1 MSSEENISKAQ
12 RGFDFA
18 VTPSQLLPL
27 LEHLLSPR
35 NVHGEPKDM
44 ASVMIWGAMGIGKT
58 DIVRTLGKLWD
69 CRIVALHLA
78 QFDPT
83 DLKGIPVR
91 MEDGKV
97 VWVPSSYLPSFIVT
111 ELNADTFKSGGQK
124 IQYDFPYAESVMVHI
139 EDENGKNI
147 GRWNDH
153 LNGNLELEGVN
164 VKFEKGHVNIT
175 SEKKLEGKVTITDKA
190 IIFLDELSAAVPE
203 VQNAAL
209 QLCLDGRVGEY
220 DVPKFVPIVAA
231 GNREIDGAFVHPM
244 SAPLANRFC
253 HVRLTVNTEDWIEY
267 AMLKRVNTQIVGYIS
282 WKGQKALFEFNPDNL
297 TDGDMGFPTPRSWT
311 KLSSQMNDNLPDAV
325 LNAVITGYVGKGAG
339 QHFIVYRN
347 ICEKLPSTDDILQGK
362 KVEIPEELD
371 IGAKYGLAMALCYK
385 LEDYHNKYFDETIDI
400 EQPEKQKSEWR
411 TATRTFCEFIDK
423 HLGREMTVL
432 CVHIVSKHL
441 GISFTKFKGTD
452 FPLFARKYRNILR
465 KTV

>member
-1 MSSEENISKAQ
+1 MSDKENTANEHVKRA
-12 RGFDFA
+12 FDFA

-27 LEHLLSPR
+27 LEHLLSTR
-35 NVHGEPKDM
+35 DLQGNFKSM

-58 DIVRTLGKLWD
+58 DIVRTLGDLWD

-97 VWVPSSYLPSFIVT
+97 VWIPSSYLPQFTVT
-111 ELNADTFKSGGQK
+111 ELRGVTHKNVG
-124 IQYDFPYAESVMVHI
+124 YDFPYATGVMVHI
-139 EDENGKNI
+139 EDENGKTI

-153 LNGNLELEGVN
+153 INGDLLLKGTTIKFGEGS
-164 VKFEKGHVNIT
+164 IT
-175 SEKKLEGKVTITDKA
+175 IDSEKPLTGNVTITDKA

-253 HVRLTVNTEDWIEY
+253 HVRLTVSTEDWIEY
-267 AMLKRVNTQIVGYIS
+267 AMLQRVSTQIIGYIQ
-282 WKGQKALFEFNPDNL
+282 WKGQKALFHFNPDDL
-297 TDGDMGFPTPRSWT
+297 SEGDLGFPTPRSWC
-311 KLSSQMNDNLPDAV
+311 KLSEQMNDSLQEAV
-325 LNAVITGYVGKGAG
+325 MNAVITGFVGKGTG
-339 QHFIVYRN
+339 QQFIAYRK
-347 ICEKLPSTDDILQGK
+347 ICEKLPNTDDILQGK
-362 KVEIPEELD
+362 KVVMPDEFD

-385 LEDYHNKYFDETIDI
+385 LEEYHDRHFDDKIDI
-400 EQPEKQKSEWR
+400 DEPDKQRPEWR
-411 TATRTFCEFIDK
+411 TATRTFCDFIDK

-441 GISFTKFKGTD
+441 GISFTKFKGTE

>member
-1 MSSEENISKAQ
+1 MSNEENATNDQIKQA
-12 RGFDFA
+12 FA
-18 VTPSQLLPL
+18 YEVTPSQLLPL
-27 LEHLLSPR
+27 LEHLLSTR
-35 NVHGEPKDM
+35 DSQGNFKSM

-58 DIVRTLGKLWD
+58 DIVRTLGELWE

-91 MEDGKV
+91 MDDGKV
-97 VWVPSSYLPSFIVT
+97 VWVPSSYLPRFTST
-111 ELNADTFKSGGQK
+111 ELRGVTRKK
-124 IQYDFPYAESVMVHI
+124 IEYDFPYATGVMVHI
-139 EDENGKNI
+139 EDENGKTI

-153 LNGNLELEGVN
+153 MNGDLLLKGTTIQFGEGD
-164 VKFEKGHVNIT
+164 IT
-175 SEKKLEGKVTITDKA
+175 IDSEKPLTGKVTLTDKA

-231 GNREIDGAFVHPM
+231 GNRETDGAFVHPM

-253 HVRLTVNTEDWIEY
+253 HVRLTVSTDDWIEY
-267 AMLKRVNTQIVGYIS
+267 AMLRRVNTQIVGYIS
-282 WKGQKALFEFNPDNL
+282 WKKGKALMWFDPDKL
-297 TDGDMGFPTPRSWT
+297 TEGDLGFPTPRSWC
-311 KLSSQMNDNLPDAV
+311 KLSEQMNDALPEPV
-325 LNAVITGYVGKGAG
+325 LNAVITGFVGKGPG
-339 QHFIVYRN
+339 QQFIAYRK

-362 KVEIPEELD
+362 KVDMPDELD
-371 IGAKYGLAMALCYK
+371 IGAKYGLAMALCYA
-385 LEDYHNKYFDETIDI
+385 LEEYHNKYFDETIDI
-400 EQPEKQKSEWR
+400 DEPEKQKHEWR
-411 TATRTFCEFIDK
+411 TATKTFCDFIDK

-441 GISFTKFKGTD
+441 GISFTKFKGTS
-452 FPLFARKYRNILR
+452 FPTFARKYRNILR

>member
-1 MSSEENISKAQ
+1 MSDKENAVNVAN
-12 RGFDFA
+12 RAFDFA

-27 LEHLLSPR
+27 LEHLLCPR
-35 NVHGEPKDM
+35 NSQGQSKEM
-44 ASVMIWGAMGIGKT
+44 AAVMVWGAMGIGKT
-58 DIVRTLGKLWD
+58 DIIRTLGKLWD
-69 CRIVALHLA
+69 CRICALHLA

-97 VWVPSSYLPSFIVT
+97 VWVPSSYMPKDMHVDL
-111 ELNADTFKSGGQK
+111 LNTKEK
-124 IQYDFPYAESVMVHI
+124 TIEYDFPYADGVMVHI
-139 EDENGKNI
+139 EDENGKVI

-153 LNGNLELEGVN
+153 LNGDLEPEGITVTILEKQPV
-164 VKFEKGHVNIT
+164 VKIE
-175 SEKKLEGKVTITDKA
+175 SDKLLTGRVTITDKA

-231 GNREIDGAFVHPM
+231 GNRENDGAFVHPM

-282 WKGQKALFEFNPDNL
+282 WKGQKALFEFLPDNL
-297 TDGDMGFPTPRSWT
+297 TQGDLGFPTPRSWT
-311 KLSSQMNDNLPDAV
+311 KLSSQMNDALPEVV
-325 LNAVITGYVGKGAG
+325 LNAVITGYVGKGTG
-339 QHFIVYRN
+339 QQFIVYRK

-362 KVEIPEELD
+362 KVDIPEELD

-385 LEDYHNKYFDETIDI
+385 LEDYHGKFFNEKIDI
-400 EQPEKQKSEWR
+400 EKPELQREEWR
-411 TATRTFCEFIDK
+411 TATKTFCAFIDK

-441 GISFTKFKGTD
+441 GISFTKFKGTE